1 MWLCDRN
8 LQDDNNFTLGIDK
21 SEKITYNAHK
31 FRKLYYPGIP
41 QAIKN
46 AESFLAAFPNC
57 SIIWELT
64 YLNCLT
70 FLNSMFNQGEPI
82 FVDPAFTVIGT
93 GRDHLPFT

>member
-1 MWLCDRN
+1 M
-8 LQDDNNFTLGIDK
+8 
-21 SEKITYNAHK
+21 K
-31 FRKLYYPGIP
+31 FEELFDQRSIVAMKL
-41 QAIKN
+41 KD
-46 AESFLAAFPNC
+46 